1 MICKAADIISII
13 ALGFRVRCRDGR
25 ELPARGLA
33 DGRYGRTTAAG
44 AVPSLGHMPCF
55 SGLTPDRKTKSHQEP
70 GTGEL
75 RVPFG
80 AALLWAVSSS
90 WVGQAP
96 CCSLWIHHPA
106 KGDMAGGP
114 KSSPVSSTTGPL
126 QRSLGLEHW
135 ALPRT
140 AVISSSS
147 LTAARGVLRASG
159 RAAHTAPGHCCSA
172 CRQGGHMCHQQ
183 A

>member
-1 MICKAADIISII
+1 MT
-13 ALGFRVRCRDGR
+13 GGNCRPEVWLTAGT
-25 ELPARGLA
+25 
-33 DGRYGRTTAAG
+33 GRTTAAG

-70 GTGEL
+70 GTGGL

-96 CCSLWIHHPA
+96 CCSLWIHHPG
-106 KGDMAGGP
+106 KGDVAGGP

-135 ALPRT
+135 ALPCI

-147 LTAARGVLRASG
+147 PTAARGVLRASG
-159 RAAHTAPGHCCSA
+159 PAAHTAPGHCCSA
-172 CRQGGHMCHQQ
+172 CRQVGHMCHQQ